1 MPLGG
6 YKMKKLDVIIIGA
19 GSVGTPT
26 AMALGEIGEFK
37 IAVIEKNAEVG
48 QGQNNRALGGVRATH
63 SNFSKIITCLKSI
76 EVFSNWEKKHG
87 DNIGWDRGGY
97 SFLAYSKEHE
107 ELLKRSIDLQK
118 SLGLN
123 NDWLNAEQI
132 SELIPGIIRKGL
144 RGGSYSPE
152 DGRASPPL
160 AIKAFYKYALSLDV
174 EFKFK
179 EIVKNFSIK
188 DNKIKGV
195 ITNKD
200 AYETTWVINA
210 AGISASK
217 IGALVELNLPVY
229 PDLHKA
235 GITESARSLEHFTKP
250 LVVDI
255 RSVPDCNNFYFFQNQ
270 ENKIAF
276 TISPTHK
283 MPGYDDVVPIFAERM
298 EMLIPSIKSLKVLR
312 KWAGAYPMTPDGIPI
327 VGTVDS
333 IEGYINTVGM
343 CGQGFMSGPGIGQ
356 LISRVITNQLTEAD
370 KEVLEGFSLTR
381 SLKEPEI
388 LQ

>member
-1 MPLGG
+1 
-6 YKMKKLDVIIIGA
+6 MKKFDVIIIGA

-107 ELLKRSIDLQK
+107 ELLKRSISMQK

-123 NDWLNAEQI
+123 NEWIDAERI
-132 SELIPGIIRKGL
+132 SEIIPGIIQTGL
-144 RGGSYSPE
+144 RGGTYSPD

-160 AIKAFYKYALSLDV
+160 AIKAFYQYTSSLGV
-174 EFKFK
+174 EFRFK
-179 EIVKNFSIK
+179 EIAKNILLEKNTVKR
-188 DNKIKGV
+188 V
-195 ITNKD
+195 VTNKGE
-200 AYETTWVINA
+200 YETTWVINA
-210 AGISASK
+210 AGISAPK
-217 IGALVELNLPVY
+217 IGVLVGLDLPVD
-229 PDLHKA
+229 PELHKA
-235 GITESARSLEHFTKP
+235 GVTETVEHFTKP

-270 ENKIAF
+270 RDQIEF

-283 MPGYDDVVPIFAERM
+283 TPGYDDIVPIFSERI
-298 EMLIPSIKSLKVLR
+298 EMLRPDLKNLKVLHKR
-312 KWAGAYPMTPDGIPI
+312 AGAYPMTPDGIPI

-333 IEGYINTVGM
+333 IEGYINAVGL
-343 CGQGFMSGPGIGQ
+343 CGQGFMLGPGVGK
-356 LISRVITNQLTEAD
+356 LISKIITDKLTETD
-370 KEVLEGFSLTR
+370 KEVLEGFSLNR
-381 SLKEPEI
+381 DFNQPEALK
-388 LQ
+388 

>member
-1 MPLGG
+1 MLLRG
-6 YKMKKLDVIIIGA
+6 YKMKKFDVIIIGA

-26 AMALGEIGEFK
+26 AMALGETGEVK
-37 IAVIEKNAEVG
+37 VAVIEKNAEVG
-48 QGQNNRALGGVRATH
+48 LGQNNRALGGVRATH
-63 SNFSKIITCLKSI
+63 TNFSKIITCLKSI
-76 EVFSNWEKKHG
+76 EIFSNWEKKHG
-87 DNIGWDRGGY
+87 DDIGWSKGGY

-123 NDWLNAEQI
+123 NDWFNAEQI
-132 SELIPGIIRKGL
+132 SELIPGIL
-144 RGGSYSPE
+144 RTRLLGGSYSPD

-179 EIVKNFSIK
+179 EIVKNFSIEH
-188 DNKIKGV
+188 NKIKSI

-200 AYETTWVINA
+200 EYETTWVINA

-217 IGALVELNLPVY
+217 IGSLVELDLPVY
-229 PDLHKA
+229 PEIHKA

-255 RSVPDCNNFYFFQNQ
+255 RSVPDCHNFYFFQNQ

-283 MPGYDDVVPIFAERM
+283 MPGYSDVVPIFAERM

-370 KEVLEGFSLTR
+370 KEVLDGFSLTR
-381 SLKEPEI
+381 SFKEPEI

>member
-1 MPLGG
+1 MEF
-6 YKMKKLDVIIIGA
+6 DVIIIGA

-26 AMALGEIGEFK
+26 AMALGEIGGFK
-37 IAVIEKNAEVG
+37 VAVIEKNAEVG

-63 SNFSKIITCLKSI
+63 TNFSKIITCLESI
-76 EVFSNWEKKHG
+76 EIFSNWEKKHG
-87 DNIGWDRGGY
+87 DDIGWSKGGY
-97 SFLAYSKEHE
+97 SFLAYSKQHE
-107 ELLKRSIDLQK
+107 ELLKRSIDIQK

-123 NDWLNAEQI
+123 NDWMNAERI
-132 SELIPGIIRKGL
+132 SELIPGIIQTGL
-144 RGGSYSPE
+144 RGGSYSPD

-174 EFKFK
+174 KFKFK

-188 DNKIKGV
+188 DNKIKSV

-200 AYETTWVINA
+200 EYKTTWVINA

-217 IGALVELNLPVY
+217 IGVLLELDLPVY
-229 PDLHKA
+229 PELHKA
-235 GITESARSLEHFTKP
+235 GITESIRSLERFTKP
-250 LVVDI
+250 LVVDL

-270 ENKIAF
+270 EDKIAF

-283 MPGYDDVVPIFAERM
+283 IPGYDDIAPIFAERM

-343 CGQGFMSGPGIGQ
+343 CGQGFMSGPGTGQ
-356 LISRVITNQLTEAD
+356 LVSRVITNRLTEAD
-370 KEVLEGFSLTR
+370 KEVLEGFSPNR
-381 SLKEPEI
+381 SFKEPEI

>member
-1 MPLGG
+1 MEQ
-6 YKMKKLDVIIIGA
+6 YDIIIIGA

-26 AMALGEIGEFK
+26 AMALGEIGGFK
-37 IAVIEKNAEVG
+37 VAVIEKNAEVG

-63 SNFSKIITCLKSI
+63 TNFSKIITCLESVEI
-76 EVFSNWEKKHG
+76 FSNWEKKHG
-87 DNIGWDRGGY
+87 DDIGWSKGGY
-97 SFLAYSKEHE
+97 SFIAYSKEHE
-107 ELLKRSIDLQK
+107 ELLKKGIDIQK
-118 SLGLN
+118 SLGLK
-123 NDWLNAEQI
+123 NDWMNAEQI
-132 SELIPGIIRKGL
+132 SELIPGIIQTGL
-144 RGGSYSPE
+144 RGGSYSPD

-160 AIKAFYKYALSLDV
+160 AIKTFYKYALSLDV

-179 EIVKNFSIK
+179 EIVKNLSIK
-188 DNKIKGV
+188 DNKIKRV

-200 AYETTWVINA
+200 EYETTWVINA

-217 IGALVELNLPVY
+217 IGALVELDLPVY
-229 PDLHKA
+229 PELHKA
-235 GITESARSLEHFTKP
+235 GITESVRSLEYFTKP

-270 ENKIAF
+270 EDKIAF

-283 MPGYDDVVPIFAERM
+283 IPSYDDIAPIFAERM
-298 EMLIPSIKSLKVLR
+298 EMLIPGIKSLKVLH
-312 KWAGAYPMTPDGIPI
+312 KWAGAYPMTPDGIPM

-356 LISRVITNQLTEAD
+356 LVSRVITNKLTEAD
-370 KEVLEGFSLTR
+370 KEVLEGFSLNR
-381 SLKEPEI
+381 SFKEPEI

>member
-1 MPLGG
+1 MEQF
-6 YKMKKLDVIIIGA
+6 DVIIIGA

-26 AMALGEIGEFK
+26 AMALGETGGFK
-37 IAVIEKNAEVG
+37 VAVIEKHAEVG

-63 SNFSKIITCLKSI
+63 TNFSKIFTCLESI
-76 EVFSNWEKKHG
+76 EIFSNWEKKHG
-87 DNIGWDRGGY
+87 DDIGWSKGGY

-107 ELLKRSIDLQK
+107 ELLKRSIDIQK

-123 NDWLNAEQI
+123 NDWMNAERI
-132 SELIPGIIRKGL
+132 SELIPGIIQTGL
-144 RGGSYSPE
+144 RGGSYSPD

-174 EFKFK
+174 KFKFK

-188 DNKIKGV
+188 DNKIKSV

-200 AYETTWVINA
+200 EYKTTWVINA

-217 IGALVELNLPVY
+217 IGVLLELDLPVY
-229 PDLHKA
+229 PELHKA
-235 GITESARSLEHFTKP
+235 GITESIRSLEHFTKP
-250 LVVDI
+250 LVVDL

-270 ENKIAF
+270 EDKIAF

-283 MPGYDDVVPIFAERM
+283 IPGYDDIAPIFAERM
-298 EMLIPSIKSLKVLR
+298 KMLIPSIKSLKVLR

-343 CGQGFMSGPGIGQ
+343 CGQGFMSGPGTGQ
-356 LISRVITNQLTEAD
+356 LVSRVITNRLTEAD
-370 KEVLEGFSLTR
+370 KEVLEGFSPNR
-381 SLKEPEI
+381 SFKEPEI